1 MRAEV
6 TVDKLRS
13 STVLSRDLENL
24 PGYELVS
31 KGVDDLA
38 RGVSSREALL
48 VSIGA
53 SRLRENGVPLPKSVP
68 AEAELQLY
76 RLLRSE
82 RPQDAYSFYNSLLRR
97 LISFEKALEHLNRR

>member
-1 MRAEV
+1 M
-6 TVDKLRS
+6 L
-13 STVLSRDLENL
+13 LRDLENL

-31 KGVDDLA
+31 KGVDDLT

-48 VSIGA
+48 VSIAA
-53 SRLRENGVPLPKSVP
+53 SRLRENGIPVPRSVP
-68 AEAELQLY
+68 SEAELQLY

-97 LISFEKALEHLNRR
+97 LISFEKALERLNHQ